1 MTLSTTE
8 IVPITES
15 TGFNPA
21 IIEKVIHLM
30 HLLNNLNSHPFLK
43 GKWVLK
49 GGTALNLFIFDL
61 PRLSV
66 DIDLNYIGAIEREQM
81 LEERP
86 RIEQAA
92 HAVFSREGYMIKR
105 VPSDHAGGKWILNYQ
120 SYTGQPGNLEVDLN
134 FMFRQP
140 LWEPVIKTSRSLGP
154 FTAFNIP
161 ITDFHELAAGK
172 LAALLARTQARDLF
186 DSVRILN
193 HIDLDNTILRTAF
206 VVYGGMNRIDWRTV
220 SADDIQFDP
229 EDLTKKLLP
238 VLHDKSEI
246 KALSAQDFGKKLV
259 AECQKQIASVLPLNS
274 TEMEF
279 LDLLL
284 DKGDIKPEL
293 LTNDSVL
300 QKKIRSHPLLH
311 WKALNV
317 RKHKG
322 ITVDKQEG
330 L

>member
-1 MTLSTTE
+1 
-8 IVPITES
+8 
-15 TGFNPA
+15 
-21 IIEKVIHLM
+21 
-30 HLLNNLNSHPFLK
+30 
-43 GKWVLK
+43 
-49 GGTALNLFIFDL
+49 
-61 PRLSV
+61 
-66 DIDLNYIGAIEREQM
+66 
-81 LEERP
+81 
-86 RIEQAA
+86 
-92 HAVFSREGYMIKR
+92 MIKR